1 MTLPHGW
8 GCDECGWG
16 SVEREAVTRHRLETT
31 GDPSGLL
38 PTQHLLFF
46 QVTAPRVGVHPPHP
60 ANKTGCKHTDK
71 QDALKAPSQVL
82 SLLCS

>member
-1 MTLPHGW
+1 MTWPHGW
-8 GCDECGWG
+8 GRDECGRD
-16 SVEREAVTRHRLETT
+16 SVEREAVTRRRLEAT

-46 QVTAPRVGVHPPHP
+46 QGKQLPGLGYSPP
-60 ANKTGCKHTDK
+60 NKTGRKHTDK